1 MTWIFFLKNFR
12 NGFFPF
18 LFLLLFCENKSFM
31 ASTGPVPVTIFSNDI
46 PKKASSKK
54 TRSASAYKYISRID
68 GPGQYMRFAFF
79 AESLEEGNSVLSEL
93 HNAKI
98 IDSVFCHAYSRSRK
112 DKSGFSIHGIAH
124 ITSRDYDFNFMR
136 RKLPRASLRVSF
148 YPEGTYPATKFS
160 KKTTQTVQCL
170 QEGSAPGFN
179 TSNCEPNTCF
189 GELPNESS
197 FPSFN

>member
-1 MTWIFFLKNFR
+1 
-12 NGFFPF
+12 
-18 LFLLLFCENKSFM
+18 M
-31 ASTGPVPVTIFSNDI
+31 ASSGPVPVTIFSDGNS
-46 PKKASSKK
+46 KKGVNKK
-54 TRSASAYKYISRID
+54 TRSSSAFKFITRID

-79 AESLEEGNSVLSEL
+79 ADTLEEGNSVLAEL

-98 IDSVFCHAYSRSRK
+98 IDSVFCHAYSRTRK

-148 YPEGTYPATKFS
+148 YPEGTYPTTKFA
-160 KKTTQTVQCL
+160 KKGTQGAQGIQTVQCL
-170 QEGSAPGFN
+170 QEGVPPSFN
-179 TSNCEPNTCF
+179 NCNCEPQCF
-189 GELPNESS
+189 GELPPENS